1 MNLDTV
7 NGFIGGSVMVHSTS
21 GRGFTPEELAEQ
33 ALDKIVYVGSK
44 SHPVIREQA
53 EAFKN
58 NLRVVLVHY
67 LQQAVRSD
75 RTTIANRLRE
85 AGHPELTILLND

>member
-1 MNLDTV
+1 MNLDRVDGFLGGNVTV
-7 NGFIGGSVMVHSTS
+7 LSTE

-58 NLRVVLVHY
+58 SLRVVLTHY

-85 AGHPELTILLND
+85 AGHPELTIILND